1 MPVLIFVVCMCPAL
15 FILSHP
21 QLKLSADAYATAFK
35 VKRNKQNKV
44 NACASNFS
52 DVPMHKLDGIIQEVG
67 GFKLRTPHT
76 HVARPDLVPAK
87 SSEDVKWW
95 WQLLKKT
102 FESAVPENV
111 FDTEDQ
117 WNTANVSQMCSPTA

>member
-1 MPVLIFVVCMCPAL
+1 MLPCT

-21 QLKLSADAYATAFK
+21 QLKLSADAYATKFK
-35 VKRNKQNKV
+35 VKENKQKKV

-52 DVPMHKLDGIIQEVG
+52 DVPIYNLDEIIQEVG
-67 GFKLRTPHT
+67 GFKLRTPYT
-76 HVARPDLVPAK
+76 RNARPDLVPDN

-95 WQLLKKT
+95 WLLLKRA

-111 FDTEDQ
+111 FVTEDQ
-117 WNTANVSQMCSPTA
+117 WITVSQMCSPTA